1 MWIGSP
7 QTTDHSGCSLRQIS
21 GIKLD
26 TKLITGCLTLAWF
39 CFSVFLT
46 FPGTVSAEEG
56 SSQAALDA
64 EEKLLEGSWVRSDG
78 GYVLELRNIEN
89 EGTLTAAYFNPR
101 QIRVWQ
107 AFWTIDEGSVALFVE
122 LRDINYPGS
131 KYSLRYDPITDQL
144 KGVYFQAVGQQIYEI
159 EFVRNR

>member
-1 MWIGSP
+1 MIP
-7 QTTDHSGCSLRQIS
+7 MLRQIS
-21 GIKLD
+21 GFKLD

-39 CFSVFLT
+39 CFSIILT
-46 FPGTVSAEEG
+46 LPGTVPAVEG
-56 SSQAALDA
+56 SSQATLGA
-64 EEKLLEGSWVRSDG
+64 EVKLLEGSWVRSDG

-89 EGTLTAAYFNPR
+89 DGTLTAAYFNPR

-107 AFWTIDEGSVALFVE
+107 AFWTIEDGSVALFVE

-131 KYSLRYDPITDQL
+131 KYSLRYDPATDRL
-144 KGVYFQAVGQQIYEI
+144 TGIYFQAVGQQIYEI